1 MATCLD
7 EKLEIYWVK
16 TEDYPWWP
24 AQVNVDLGNDVQ
36 RVCSEEEDEASEKE
50 DQRKD
55 GSATGSNIRVRLLSI
70 EKEYVYSSILLTRV
84 TVNNP
89 ALLLPF
95 KNHVF
100 ELKDVELSLRDSF
113 WYLCTLQMIFSRALD
128 VANSIINHQTNPQK
142 NGVLQSKVSYM
153 YLLPP
158 RNAMITSV
166 GTSILWDLLVW
177 VPCEAKVRCLHF
189 F

>member
-1 MATCLD
+1 MQKMTTCLD

-36 RVCSEEEDEASEKE
+36 LVCSEEEAEATGRE

-70 EKEYVYSSILLTRV
+70 EKEYVYSAILLTRV
-84 TVNNP
+84 TVSDP

-95 KNHVF
+95 RNHVF

-113 WYLCTLQMIFSRALD
+113 WYVCTPQMIFSRALD

-142 NGVLQSKVSYM
+142 NGILQSKVSNIC
-153 YLLPP
+153 LLPH
-158 RNAMITSV
+158 RNAMITSA
-166 GTSILWDLLVW
+166 GTSILWDLLV
-177 VPCEAKVRCLHF
+177 
-189 F
+189 